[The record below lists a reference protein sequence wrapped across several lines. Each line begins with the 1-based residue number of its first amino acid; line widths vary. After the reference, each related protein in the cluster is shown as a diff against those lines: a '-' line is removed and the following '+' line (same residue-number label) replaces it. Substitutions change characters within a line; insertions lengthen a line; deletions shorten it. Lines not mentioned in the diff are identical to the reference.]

1 MSIFR
6 AKMKLCIELRDLS
19 LIFDKSNDLLLIH
32 RIVHVLLQQ
41 LSQHVQLLQH
51 ASPQLQQ
58 QQH

>member
-1 MSIFR
+1 
-6 AKMKLCIELRDLS
+6 MKLCIELRDLS
-19 LIFDKSNDLLLIH
+19 LIFYKSYDLLLIH

-58 QQH
+58 QQHWAG

>member
-1 MSIFR
+1 MFLADSIYV
-6 AKMKLCIELRDLS
+6 DQS
-19 LIFDKSNDLLLIH
+19 
-32 RIVHVLLQQ
+32 IVQLLLQQ